1 MAQQIS
7 RDAQVA
13 ALTFFLT
20 GNDNEVT
27 FNPKTIA
34 DRTRKAMEELVG
46 AGMAMVI
53 ISKRNILVYRSLPKI
68 GKPIRQYRPVEEHEA
83 WKITTRG

>member
-1 MAQQIS
+1 MTQIS

-13 ALTFFLT
+13 ALTFFPEGCDE
-20 GNDNEVT
+20 GNEAT

-34 DRTRKAMEELVG
+34 DRTREALNDLVL

-68 GKPIRQYRPVEEHEA
+68 GKPMAVYPPVKKHEA
-83 WKITTRG
+83 WKITER

>member
-13 ALTFFLT
+13 ALTFFMT
-20 GNDNEVT
+20 GADNEAT

-34 DRTRKAMEELVG
+34 ERTRKALDELVG
-46 AGMAMVI
+46 AGMAMVV
-53 ISKRNILVYRSLPKI
+53 ISKSNILSYRSLPKI
-68 GKPIRQYRPVEEHEA
+68 GRPLNQYQPVEEHEA
-83 WKITTRG
+83 WKATNR

>member
-1 MAQQIS
+1 M
-7 RDAQVA
+7 A
-13 ALTFFLT
+13 ALTFFPT
-20 GNDNEVT
+20 GCNEGEAT

-34 DRTRKAMEELVG
+34 ERTRGAMNELVG

-68 GKPIRQYRPVEEHEA
+68 GKPMNAYPPVKEHEA